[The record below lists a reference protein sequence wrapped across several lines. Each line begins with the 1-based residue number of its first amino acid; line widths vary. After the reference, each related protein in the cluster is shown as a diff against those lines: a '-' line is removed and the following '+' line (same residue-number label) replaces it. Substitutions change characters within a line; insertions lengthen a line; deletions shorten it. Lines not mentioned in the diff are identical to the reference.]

1 MLPYPYQYLEG
12 KTVHGFM
19 KFIIRGNMIGLAV
32 GVVIGSLFSSL
43 VQAFVETFITPI
55 ISIIAGHKGAFAGMH
70 FTVGSTP
77 INYGDFINDVVT
89 FVLIAAAM
97 YFLVVT
103 PINKIAEA
111 MNPYHDLAKAKR
123 ACPACLS
130 QIPAEAS
137 RCSFCCMDVEP
148 ITDENSELLIESTP
162 GAIELGGGGETKV
175 TLKPGDVTLGGRSSA
190 GETPAVAGAE

>member
-1 MLPYPYQYLEG
+1 M
-12 KTVHGFM
+12 HGFM

-70 FTVGSTP
+70 FTIGSTP
-77 INYGDFINDVVT
+77 INYGDFINDIIT

-111 MNPYHDLAKAKR
+111 MNPFHDLAKSKR
-123 ACPACLS
+123 ACPECLS
-130 QIPAEAS
+130 QIPAQAT
-137 RCSFCCMDVEP
+137 RCSYCTVAVVP
-148 ITDENSELLIESTP
+148 ITDDTSDQLIEAIP
-162 GAIELGGGGETKV
+162 GEIALDGEAPAIEL
-175 TLKPGDVTLGGRSSA
+175 KPGEVTLGGASSA
-190 GETPAVAGAE
+190 SGAGAASGAVA

>member
-1 MLPYPYQYLEG
+1 M
-12 KTVHGFM
+12 HGFL

-43 VQAFVETFITPI
+43 VQSFVETFITPL
-55 ISIIAGHKGAFAGMH
+55 ISIIAGHKGAFAGMYWTIGH
-70 FTVGSTP
+70 TP
-77 INYGDFINDVVT
+77 IQYGDFINDIIT

-97 YFLVVT
+97 YFLVVM
-103 PINKIAEA
+103 PVNKIAEV

-137 RCSFCCMDVEP
+137 RCSFCCIDVTP
-148 ITDENSELLIESTP
+148 ITDEDSDQLIEETP
-162 GAIELGGGGETKV
+162 GMIDLSPRGETKI
-175 TLKPGDVTLGGRSSA
+175 TLKPGDVSLSGTAGGSA
-190 GETPAVAGAE
+190 TAAAAAE

>member
-1 MLPYPYQYLEG
+1 M
-12 KTVHGFM
+12 HGFM

-43 VQAFVETFITPI
+43 VQAFVETFITPF
-55 ISIIAGHKGAFAGMH
+55 ISIIAGHKGAFSGMSW
-70 FTVGSTP
+70 TIGGTP
-77 INYGDFINDVVT
+77 IPYGNFINDVIT
-89 FVLIAAAM
+89 FVLIAAAI
-97 YFLVVT
+97 YFLVVL

-137 RCSFCCMDVEP
+137 RCSFCCVDVDP
-148 ITDENSELLIESTP
+148 ITDENSDQLIEEVP
-162 GAIELGGGGETKV
+162 GAISLGGGETKV
-175 TLKPGDVTLGGRSSA
+175 TLKPGDVTLGGVPS
-190 GETPAVAGAE
+190 GTPAAAGVE

>member
-1 MLPYPYQYLEG
+1 M
-12 KTVHGFM
+12 HGFL

-43 VQAFVETFITPI
+43 VQAFVETFITPV
-55 ISIIAGHKGAFAGMH
+55 ISIIAGHKGAFSGMFWNIH
-70 FTVGSTP
+70 GTVIP
-77 INYGDFINDVVT
+77 YGAFLNDIVT

-97 YFLVVT
+97 YFLVVL
-103 PINKIAEA
+103 PVNKVAEA

-137 RCSFCCMDVEP
+137 RCSYCCKDVDP
-148 ITDENSELLIESTP
+148 ITDETSDQLIEETP
-162 GAIELGGGGETKV
+162 GVIDLGGGEAKV
-175 TLKPGDVTLGGRSSA
+175 TLKPGDVSLGG
-190 GETPAVAGAE
+190 TAVAASGASAE

>member
-1 MLPYPYQYLEG
+1 
-12 KTVHGFM
+12 VHGFM

-55 ISIIAGHKGAFAGMH
+55 ISIIAGHKGAFSGMQLKISQ
-70 FTVGSTP
+70 TVIP
-77 INYGDFINDVVT
+77 YGDFINDVIT

-97 YFLVVT
+97 YFLVVL
-103 PINKIAEA
+103 PINKVAEA

-137 RCSFCCMDVEP
+137 RCSYCCKDVEP
-148 ITDENSELLIESTP
+148 ITDENSELLIEEVP
-162 GAIELGGGGETKV
+162 GAIEIGGGGETKV
-175 TLKPGDVTLGGRSSA
+175 TLKPGDVSLGGKAAASSEA
-190 GETPAVAGAE
+190 AIAGAE